1 MKGFLRRDFALVS
14 GNLRFYLFFI
24 AIFGALALFTDMNSG
39 FVMFYAVIFAM
50 SSIIG
55 LFSYDEFNHW
65 TAYAAAVPGGRKNM
79 VKARYTLLL
88 LVTVGV
94 AAVQMLVGALAKE
107 MGNFQAAALYSGM
120 LLIYAA
126 LSMPLSY
133 YFGGTKARVVTVVL
147 VAFIAGAAAI
157 MGTILN
163 ISTGFGDYSLPSGFL
178 LLPAVGAGALLISYR
193 VSLHIMAKKEL

>member
-1 MKGFLRRDFALVS
+1 MTGFLKRDFYLIS
-14 GNLRFYLFFI
+14 NNIRFYILII
-24 AIFGALALFTDMNSG
+24 AAFAALSVFTDFNSG
-39 FVMFYAVIFAM
+39 FYVFYILIFGM
-50 SSIIG
+50 SSILG
-55 LFSYDEFNHW
+55 LFSYDDFNHW